1 MSPRTQPDT
10 ATRQRLLDVA
20 GGVFAEH
27 GFRRATVREICR
39 LAGAN
44 VASIHYH
51 FGDKD
56 GLYHAVLRSAAEA
69 VEARNA
75 PAAASDAGPEEELHA
90 FVLAFLRKIY
100 SGGVPTW
107 LMQIMSREM
116 FEPTNALEELV
127 RVVHRPTFE
136 RLIRIVRR
144 IGGRGRSRDEVLR
157 CAQSVIAQCVF
168 YRHAQPVLRLM
179 EHPEPSTPAQI
190 ERLAH
195 HIAQFSIAGIRNAAS
210 LRGARK

>member
-1 MSPRTQPDT
+1 MSARTQPDT

-27 GFRRATVREICR
+27 GFRRATVREICK

-56 GLYHAVLRSAAEA
+56 GLYHAVLRSAFEA
-69 VEARNA
+69 VEARHPRGA
-75 PAAASDAGPEEELHA
+75 LKGIDPEEELHL

-116 FEPTNALEELV
+116 FEPTGALETLV
-127 RVVHRPTFE
+127 QAVHRPTFE
-136 RLIRIVRR
+136 HLSGIVRR
-144 IGGRGRSRDEVLR
+144 LGPRGMRRDTVLR

-168 YRHAQPVLRLM
+168 YRHAQPVLRVM
-179 EHPEPSTPAQI
+179 GHPEPTTPAQI
-190 ERLAH
+190 ERLARH
-195 HIAQFSIAGIRNAAS
+195 VTRFSIAGIREAAGRREVAS
-210 LRGARK
+210 